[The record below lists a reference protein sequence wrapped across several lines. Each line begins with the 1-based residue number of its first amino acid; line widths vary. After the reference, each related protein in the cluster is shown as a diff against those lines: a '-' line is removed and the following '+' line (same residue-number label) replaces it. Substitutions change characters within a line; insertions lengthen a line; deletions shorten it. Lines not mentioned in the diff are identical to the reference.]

1 MLVQELHKIQH
12 EFGYLP
18 REQLFA
24 LQERLNAGKTD
35 GRDEIKLYQLHQVA
49 SFFPHFR
56 LEPPPA
62 ADVRVCRD
70 MACFLNGGPGC
81 RARLEAL
88 AAEIGGKQVAVG
100 GVSCLGQCDNP
111 PAVTINDQVY
121 RGKTIEELRR
131 LVQMAAAGEA
141 LPRQSA
147 DRSPLGWKIDP
158 YNGRPTYACVERFV
172 TEWQATNGNP
182 TRQRGNTAPAAPDD
196 PAERILAE
204 LKTANLRGM
213 GGGGFP
219 TATKWASVRSLPGD
233 IKYAVCNGDESEPG
247 TFKDRELLR
256 RTPHLV
262 IEGITLAGL
271 VTGARQGWLY
281 IRHEYHE
288 EIAAVEEELER
299 ARAKQA
305 IGSRLFGSDLSFQLE
320 VFVSPGGYICG
331 EESALLEAME
341 DRRAEPRNKPPF
353 IHMQGLKNKPT
364 VLNNVETFSWVP
376 AILTHGGPWYRDQGT
391 HGATGLRFVSISG
404 DVARPG
410 VYEVPFGQT
419 VRELIF
425 DTAGGISGGRQ
436 LKAVAMSGPSG
447 GFLPTRIPASDCSPA
462 FKTRL
467 SERKVLAPN
476 AAALDLLDLPLDWGL
491 VKPDMM
497 LGAAFVVYGDRRNM
511 AEQSLNCTEFYRNE
525 SCGKC
530 VPCRIGS
537 QKMAE
542 MLRLLIEGQ
551 SPLDLPL
558 LQELGEVITLTSI
571 CGLGQVVY
579 NPIKSV
585 LKYFRED
592 LEEYLRRFS

>member
-1 MLVQELHKIQH
+1 VIVQELHKIQH

-18 REQLFA
+18 RAQLFA
-24 LQERLNAGKTD
+24 LQEQLNAGKAD
-35 GRDEIKLYQLHQVA
+35 RRDEIKLYQLHQVA

-70 MACFLNGGPGC
+70 MACFLNGGPEC

-88 AAEIGGKQVAVG
+88 AAEIGGRQVVVG
-100 GVSCLGQCDNP
+100 GVSCLGQCDSP

-121 RGKTIEELRR
+121 RAKSIDELRR

-141 LPRQSA
+141 LPHQSA
-147 DRSPLGWKIDP
+147 DRTPLSWKIDP
-158 YNGRPTYACVERFV
+158 YNGKPTYACVERFV
-172 TEWQATNGNP
+172 KDWQA
-182 TRQRGNTAPAAPDD
+182 RQTGMAAIED
-196 PAERILAE
+196 PSERTLAD

-219 TATKWASVRSLPGD
+219 TRDKWASVRSLPGD
-233 IKYAVCNGDESEPG
+233 VKYAVCNGDESEPG

-256 RTPHLV
+256 RAPHLV
-262 IEGITLAGL
+262 IEGITLGGL
-271 VTGARQGWLY
+271 VTGARQGWIY

-299 ARAKQA
+299 ARAKKA
-305 IGSRLFGSDLSFQLE
+305 IGPRLFGSDLSLQIE

-353 IHMQGLKNKPT
+353 IHMEGYKKKPT

-376 AILTHGGPWYRDQGT
+376 AILTHGGPWYRDLGT
-391 HGATGLRFVSISG
+391 HGATGMRFVSISG

-425 DTAGGISGGRQ
+425 DTARGISGGQQ

-447 GFLPTRIPASDCSPA
+447 GFLPTRIPAADCSPA

-467 SERKVLAPN
+467 AERKVLAPDT
-476 AAALDLLDLPLDWGL
+476 AGFELLDLQLDWGL
-491 VKPDMM
+491 LKPDIM

-511 AEQSLNCTEFYRNE
+511 AEQALNCTEFYRNE

-542 MLRLLIEGQ
+542 MLRSLIDGQ

-585 LKYFRED
+585 LKYFQED
-592 LEEYLRRFS
+592 LEEYLGRFV

>member
-1 MLVQELHKIQH
+1 MPTQSRGH
-12 EFGYLP
+12 G
-18 REQLFA
+18 
-24 LQERLNAGKTD
+24 T
-35 GRDEIKLYQLHQVA
+35 
-49 SFFPHFR
+49 
-56 LEPPPA
+56 
-62 ADVRVCRD
+62 
-70 MACFLNGGPGC
+70 
-81 RARLEAL
+81 
-88 AAEIGGKQVAVG
+88 
-100 GVSCLGQCDNP
+100 
-111 PAVTINDQVY
+111 PAVSA
-121 RGKTIEELRR
+121 IE
-131 LVQMAAAGEA
+131 
-141 LPRQSA
+141 
-147 DRSPLGWKIDP
+147 DP
-158 YNGRPTYACVERFV
+158 T
-172 TEWQATNGNP
+172 
-182 TRQRGNTAPAAPDD
+182 
-196 PAERILAE
+196 ERILAE

-219 TATKWASVRSLPGD
+219 TRDKWASVRGLPGD
-233 IKYAVCNGDESEPG
+233 VKYAVCNGDESEPG

-256 RTPHLV
+256 RAPHLV

-271 VTGARQGWLY
+271 VAGARQGWIY
-281 IRHEYHE
+281 IRHEYHD

-305 IGSRLFGSDLSFQLE
+305 IGPRLFGLDLSFEVE

-353 IHMQGLKNKPT
+353 IHMEGFKKKPT

-376 AILTHGGPWYRDQGT
+376 AILTHGGPWYRDLGT
-391 HGATGLRFVSISG
+391 HGATGMRFVSISG

-425 DTAGGISGGRQ
+425 DTAGGMSDGQQ

-447 GFLPTRIPASDCSPA
+447 GFLPTRIPAADCSPA

-467 SERKVLAPN
+467 VERKVLAPD
-476 AAALDLLDLPLDWGL
+476 AAAFDLLDLQLDWGL
-491 VKPDMM
+491 LKPDVM

-511 AEQSLNCTEFYRNE
+511 AEQALNCTEFYRNE

-542 MLRLLIEGQ
+542 MLRLLIDGQ
-551 SPLDLPL
+551 TPLDLPL

-592 LEEYLRRFS
+592 LEECLARSR